1 MKKINNQPAS
11 IPSEVSADMLS
22 YEEALAQL
30 EEIITRL
37 DQGNQ
42 TLDQSLTFYERG
54 QALAQRC
61 SFLLEQAE
69 LKIKL
74 LSGDDLVDFEPE
86 S

>member
-1 MKKINNQPAS
+1 MKINNQPSS
-11 IPSEVSADMLS
+11 IPPEASADMLS

-54 QALAQRC
+54 QALARRC

-69 LKIKL
+69 LKIKQF
-74 LSGDDLVDFEPE
+74 SGEDLEDFEPQ